1 MLVGSILIG
10 ALAGFALL
18 NYVQGV
24 EDDVL
29 QKTQRVEV
37 WVVAANVPAG
47 TTASDVQQTGR
58 LELRQI
64 ESTFRPSNAVSNLSQ
79 IQGRV
84 AVSNLA
90 ENQIL
95 VEGMFDDPEVIATT
109 FADLIEEDQ
118 VAFSLTIDP
127 KRAVGGFI
135 EPGDFVDMIVLGD
148 EYVPPGEPDA
158 FDASATR
165 SPYTSPARYLYHG
178 VRIIGIDE
186 QIVGQAAEDAPAVE
200 GEGGENSAL
209 SITLAVPA
217 DAAQRILSV
226 AESDLVLSL
235 LPDGWTPEA
244 RPNDIEEDI
253 ILDVLLPGEDPQ
265 VITPYGES
273 GFIDE
278 LADQLEADN
287 ASNSS
292 SNSSSDDEASTDG
305 AS

>member
-24 EDDVL
+24 EQDVR
-29 QKTQRVEV
+29 QETQRVDV
-37 WVVAANVPAG
+37 WVVSANVPAG
-47 TTASDVQQTGR
+47 TTASDVQQTNR
-58 LELRQI
+58 LELRQV
-64 ESTFRPSNAVSNLSQ
+64 ESAFRPSNAVSNLSQ

-95 VEGMFDDPEVIATT
+95 VEGMFDDPEVIETT

-158 FDASATR
+158 FEAAATR
-165 SPYTSPARYLYHG
+165 SPYTKPARYLYRG
-178 VRIIGIDE
+178 VRIIGIND
-186 QIVGQAAEDAPAVE
+186 QIVGQTQDADSVVPEAE
-200 GEGGENSAL
+200 GEETAL

-217 DAAQRILSV
+217 NAAQRILSV
-226 AESDLVLSL
+226 SETDLVLSL

-244 RPNDIEEDI
+244 RPNEIEEA
-253 ILDVLLPGEDPQ
+253 ILLDEELPGEDPTI
-265 VITPYGES
+265 ITPYGEN

-278 LADQLEADN
+278 LADQLEAEQ
-287 ASNSS
+287 ASI
-292 SNSSSDDEASTDG
+292 DEEG
-305 AS
+305 

>member
-1 MLVGSILIG
+1 MGSRKIIMLVGSILIG

-24 EDDVL
+24 EDEV
-29 QKTQRVEV
+29 QNATQRVEV
-37 WVVAANVPAG
+37 WVVSAAVPAG
-47 TTASDVQQTGR
+47 TTAADVQQTNR
-58 LELRQI
+58 LELRKV
-64 ESTFRPSNAVSNLSQ
+64 ESAFRPSNAVSNLSQ

-84 AVSNLA
+84 AVNNLA

-95 VEGMFDDPEVIATT
+95 VEGMFENPDVIETT
-109 FADLIEEDQ
+109 FSDLIEADQ

-158 FDASATR
+158 FEASATR
-165 SPYTSPARYLYHG
+165 SPYTSPARYLYRG
-178 VRIIGIDE
+178 VRIIGINNN
-186 QIVGQAAEDAPAVE
+186 IVGQSNNTDSVVPEAE
-200 GEGGENSAL
+200 GEVTSL

-226 AESDLVLSL
+226 AEGDLVLSL

-244 RPNDIEEDI
+244 RPNDIEEA
-253 ILDVLLPGEDPQ
+253 ILLDDQLPGEDPAI
-265 VITPYGES
+265 ITPYGER
-273 GFIDE
+273 GFIDN
-278 LADQLEADN
+278 LADQLEADQ
-287 ASNSS
+287 
-292 SNSSSDDEASTDG
+292 ASTDDEEG
-305 AS
+305 

>member
-24 EDDVL
+24 EQDVL
-29 QKTQRVEV
+29 QETQRVDV
-37 WVVAANVPAG
+37 WVVSANVPAG
-47 TTASDVQQTGR
+47 TTAADVQQTNR
-58 LELRQI
+58 LELRQV
-64 ESTFRPSNAVSNLSQ
+64 ESAFRPSNAVSNLSQ

-84 AVSNLA
+84 AVNNLA

-158 FDASATR
+158 FEAAATR
-165 SPYTSPARYLYHG
+165 SPYTSPARYLYRG
-178 VRIIGIDE
+178 VRIIGIHDK
-186 QIVGQAAEDAPAVE
+186 IVGETVDASSVLPE
-200 GEGGENSAL
+200 GEGEVTTL

-217 DAAQRILSV
+217 NAAQRILSV
-226 AESDLVLSL
+226 SEGDLVLSL
-235 LPDGWTPEA
+235 LPDGWSPEA
-244 RPNDIEEDI
+244 RPNEIEEA
-253 ILDVLLPGEDPQ
+253 ILLDELLPGEDPQ
-265 VITPYGES
+265 IITPYGEA

-278 LADQLEADN
+278 LADQLEA
-287 ASNSS
+287 AS
-292 SNSSSDDEASTDG
+292 ASTNEEG
-305 AS
+305 

>member
-1 MLVGSILIG
+1 MGSRKIIMLVGSILIG

-24 EDDVL
+24 EEDVL
-29 QKTQRVEV
+29 QETQRVDV
-37 WVVAANVPAG
+37 WVVSANVPAG
-47 TTASDVQQTGR
+47 TTAADVQQTNR
-58 LELRQI
+58 LELRQV
-64 ESTFRPSNAVSNLSQ
+64 ESGFRPSNAVSNLSQ

-84 AVSNLA
+84 AVNNLA

-148 EYVPPGEPDA
+148 EFVPPGEPDA
-158 FDASATR
+158 FEASATR
-165 SPYTSPARYLYHG
+165 SPYTSPARYLYRG
-178 VRIIGIDE
+178 VRIIGINDK
-186 QIVGQAAEDAPAVE
+186 IVGELIEPSSVLPDGDGDAEL
-200 GEGGENSAL
+200 STL

-226 AESDLVLSL
+226 AEGDLVLSL
-235 LPDGWTPEA
+235 LPDSWSPEA
-244 RPNDIEEDI
+244 RPNEIEEA
-253 ILDVLLPGEDPQ
+253 ILLDELLPGEDPQ
-265 VITPYGES
+265 IITPYGEA
-273 GFIDE
+273 GFINE
-278 LADQLEADN
+278 LADQLEA
-287 ASNSS
+287 AS
-292 SNSSSDDEASTDG
+292 ASTNEEG
-305 AS
+305 

>member
-1 MLVGSILIG
+1 VGSRKIIMLVGSILIG

-165 SPYTSPARYLYHG
+165 SPYTSPARYLYRG
-178 VRIIGIDE
+178 VRIIGINE
-186 QIVGQAAEDAPAVE
+186 QIVGQAVEDAPVGE
-200 GEGGENSAL
+200 GEGEVSSL

-265 VITPYGES
+265 VITP
-273 GFIDE
+273 
-278 LADQLEADN
+278 
-287 ASNSS
+287 
-292 SNSSSDDEASTDG
+292 
-305 AS
+305 

>member
-24 EDDVL
+24 EDDV
-29 QKTQRVEV
+29 KNETQRVDV
-37 WVVAANVPAG
+37 WVVSAAVPAG
-47 TTASDVQQTGR
+47 TTAADVQQTNR
-58 LELRQI
+58 LELRKV
-64 ESTFRPSNAVSNLSQ
+64 ESAFRPSNAVSNLSQ

-84 AVSNLA
+84 AVNNLA

-95 VEGMFDDPEVIATT
+95 VEGMFENPEVIETT

-158 FDASATR
+158 FEAAATR
-165 SPYTSPARYLYHG
+165 SPYTSPARYLYRG
-178 VRIIGIDE
+178 VRIIGINDD
-186 QIVGQAAEDAPAVE
+186 IVGQTADSEALPPAE
-200 GEGGENSAL
+200 GEVASL

-226 AESDLVLSL
+226 AEGDLVLSL

-244 RPNDIEEDI
+244 RPNDIEDAI
-253 ILDVLLPGEDPQ
+253 LLDVELPGEDPTI
-265 VITPYGES
+265 ITPYGER

-278 LADQLEADN
+278 LADQLEADQ
-287 ASNSS
+287 
-292 SNSSSDDEASTDG
+292 ASTENEEG
-305 AS
+305 

>member
-24 EDDVL
+24 EQDVL
-29 QKTQRVEV
+29 QETQRVDV
-37 WVVAANVPAG
+37 WVVSANVPAG
-47 TTASDVQQTGR
+47 TTAADVQQTNR
-58 LELRQI
+58 LELRQV
-64 ESTFRPSNAVSNLSQ
+64 ESAFRPSNAVSNLSQ

-84 AVSNLA
+84 AVNNLA

-135 EPGDFVDMIVLGD
+135 EPGDFVDMIVLGE

-158 FDASATR
+158 FEASATR
-165 SPYTSPARYLYHG
+165 SPYTSPARYLYRG
-178 VRIIGIDE
+178 VRIIGINDK
-186 QIVGQAAEDAPAVE
+186 IVGDTVEAQSVLPEGDE
-200 GEGGENSAL
+200 GEVTTL

-217 DAAQRILSV
+217 NAAQRILSV
-226 AESDLVLSL
+226 AQGDLVLSL
-235 LPDGWTPEA
+235 LPDGWSPEA
-244 RPNDIEEDI
+244 RPNEIEEA
-253 ILDVLLPGEDPQ
+253 ILLDELLPGEDPQ
-265 VITPYGES
+265 IITPYGEA

-278 LADQLEADN
+278 LADQLEA
-287 ASNSS
+287 ASG
-292 SNSSSDDEASTDG
+292 STDEEG
-305 AS
+305 